1 VSLWRREKP
10 LHERLAE
17 QGGMTM
23 PTEVGRDVVP
33 WHQAGVHGVPRPRQW
48 DAVVTA
54 EADLP
59 GDAVH
64 FVTLED
70 RTVIVDE
77 DVPDDQLAP
86 LADAVETQLA
96 PPYRA
101 EGTRRHDRLW
111 AVGASKIAVASI
123 DDEIGGDAVELASS
137 EGEVTLLVD
146 GAHVFGSVPALEALG
161 AGLPSY
167 VVRADR
173 IDGDLWEVVVLPL

>member
-1 VSLWRREKP
+1 VSFWRREKP

-17 QGGMTM
+17 RGGMTM

-48 DAVVTA
+48 DVVVTA

-70 RTVIVDE
+70 RTVVVDE
-77 DVPDDQLAP
+77 EVPDNQLAP
-86 LADAVETQLA
+86 LADAIETQLE

-101 EGTRRHDRLW
+101 EGTRQRDRLW
-111 AVGASKIAVASI
+111 AVGASKISVVAI
-123 DDEIGGDAVELASS
+123 DEEIGGDAVELAAR
-137 EGEVTLLVD
+137 EDEVTMLVD

-161 AGLPSY
+161 AGLASY

>member
-1 VSLWRREKP
+1 
-10 LHERLAE
+10 
-17 QGGMTM
+17 MTM
-23 PTEVGRDVVP
+23 PTEVTRDVAP
-33 WHQAGVHGVPRPRQW
+33 WNLAGVNGIARPRQW

-59 GDAVH
+59 GDSVH

-70 RTVIVDE
+70 RTVVVDE

-86 LADAVETQLA
+86 LADAVETQLN

-101 EGTRRHDRLW
+101 EATRREDRLW
-111 AVGASKIAVASI
+111 AVGASKIAVVSI
-123 DDEIGGDAVELASS
+123 GEEIGGDTGELAVQ
-137 EGEVTLLVD
+137 EGVVTQLVD
-146 GAHVFGSVPALEALG
+146 GAHGFGSVPELEALG
-161 AGLPSY
+161 AGMPSF

>member
-1 VSLWRREKP
+1 MSLWRREKP

-33 WHQAGVHGVPRPRQW
+33 WHQAGVHGVARPRQW

-54 EADLP
+54 EADLTC
-59 GDAVH
+59 DAVH

-70 RTVIVDE
+70 RTIVVDE
-77 DVPDDQLAP
+77 DVPDDELTP
-86 LADAVETQLA
+86 LADAVETQID

-111 AVGASKIAVASI
+111 AVGASKITVASI
-123 DDEIGGDAVELASS
+123 PDEIGGDTAELAAND
-137 EGEVTLLVD
+137 GEVTLLVD
-146 GAHVFGSVPALEALG
+146 GAHVLGAVPALEALG
-161 AGLPSY
+161 AGMPSY
-167 VVRADR
+167 VVRANR
-173 IDGDLWEVVVLPL
+173 IDGHLWEVIVLPL

>member
-1 VSLWRREKP
+1 VSFWRREKP

-17 QGGMTM
+17 RGGMTM

-70 RTVIVDE
+70 RTVVVDE
-77 DVPDDQLAP
+77 HVPDDQLAP
-86 LADAVETQLA
+86 LADAIETQLD

-101 EGTRRHDRLW
+101 EATRQRERLW
-111 AVGASKIAVASI
+111 AVGASKISVVAI
-123 DDEIGGDAVELASS
+123 GEEIGGDTVELAAR
-137 EGEVTLLVD
+137 EDEVTMLVD
-146 GAHVFGSVPALEALG
+146 GAHVLGSVPALEALG
-161 AGLPSY
+161 AGLASY

>member
-1 VSLWRREKP
+1 
-10 LHERLAE
+10 
-17 QGGMTM
+17 MTV
-23 PTEVGRDVVP
+23 PTEAGRDVAP
-33 WHQAGVHGVPRPRQW
+33 WHQAGVHGLARPRQW

-70 RTVIVDE
+70 RTVVVDE

-86 LADAVETQLA
+86 LADAVETQLD

-101 EGTRRHDRLW
+101 QATRRHDRLW
-111 AVGASKIAVASI
+111 AVGASKITVVSI
-123 DDEIGGDAVELASS
+123 DEEIGGDAVELAAS
-137 EGEVTLLVD
+137 EGEVTTLVD
-146 GAHVFGSVPALEALG
+146 GAQVFGAVPALEALG
-161 AGLPSY
+161 AGMPSF

>member
-1 VSLWRREKP
+1 VSFWRREKP
-10 LHERLAE
+10 LHEQLAE
-17 QGGMTM
+17 RGGMTM
-23 PTEVGRDVVP
+23 PTEAGRDVVP

-70 RTVIVDE
+70 RTVVVDE

-86 LADAVETQLA
+86 LADAIETQLD

-101 EGTRRHDRLW
+101 EGTRKHERLW
-111 AVGASKIAVASI
+111 AVGASKISVVAISE
-123 DDEIGGDAVELASS
+123 EIGGDTVELAARD
-137 EGEVTLLVD
+137 GVVTMLVD
-146 GAHVFGSVPALEALG
+146 GAHGFGSVPSFQALG
-161 AGLPSY
+161 AGLASY

>member
-1 VSLWRREKP
+1 MSLWRREKP

-23 PTEVGRDVVP
+23 PTEVGRDVAP

-59 GDAVH
+59 GDSVH

-70 RTVIVDE
+70 RTVVVDE
-77 DVPDDQLAP
+77 DVPDDRLAP
-86 LADAVETQLA
+86 LADAVETQLD

-101 EGTRRHDRLW
+101 EATRRHERLW
-111 AVGASKIAVASI
+111 AVGASKITVAAI
-123 DDEIGGDAVELASS
+123 DAEIGGDTVELAARD
-137 EGEVTLLVD
+137 GDVTVLVD
-146 GAHVFGSVPALEALG
+146 GAPSLGSVPALEALG
-161 AGLPSY
+161 AGLASY